1 MVSPKDTCKYV
12 EKIKGYPVVKGIAVT
27 KTVIHIV
34 DKIERPFV
42 IRWSNNHD
50 MQQIHD
56 WLREENKLEVHG
68 NFLCNWNLTEQ
79 CHEEGSLLVLID
91 EIEGIPV
98 AYQWG
103 QLLSSGILQVRN
115 GWRGKGLGRLVAEH
129 CVELALQQDEMVL
142 QVECKP
148 SSSIPFWETMGFKI
162 VEGEFGENAKGFRVL
177 SKELELPLGGR
188 PALATISSF
197 PEKRKWQ
204 EDVPAISAYRPD
216 AIVADD
222 GKVYLAERASFSI
235 SFHRLSRDL
244 VIEIIVDGELIYR
257 DKAKY
262 PDAKDHGVKSCR
274 NGFYIDAVTI

>member
-1 MVSPKDTCKYV
+1 VLRKLRAN
-12 EKIKGYPVVKGIAVT
+12 PVVKGNAVT
-27 KTVIHIV
+27 NTVIHIV

-42 IRWSNNHD
+42 IRWSKNHD
-50 MQQIHD
+50 MQPIHD
-56 WLREENKLEVHG
+56 WLREENRLEVHG
-68 NFLCNWNLTEQ
+68 NFLCNWNLTMQ
-79 CHEEGSLLVLID
+79 CHEEGLLLVLID

-103 QLLSSGILQVRN
+103 QLLSSGILQVRS
-115 GWRGKGLGRLVAEH
+115 GWRGKGLGRLVVEH

-148 SSSIPFWETMGFKI
+148 SSSIPFWEAMGFTI
-162 VEGEFGENAKGFRVL
+162 IEGEFGENAKGFRVL

-188 PALATISSF
+188 PVLATISSF
-197 PEKRKWQ
+197 PEERKWQ
-204 EDVPAISAYRPD
+204 EDVPAIASYRPD

-222 GKVYLAERASFSI
+222 GKVYLAERASFPI
-235 SFHRLSRDL
+235 SFRRLSRDL

-262 PDAKDHGVKSCR
+262 QGAQDHGVKLCR